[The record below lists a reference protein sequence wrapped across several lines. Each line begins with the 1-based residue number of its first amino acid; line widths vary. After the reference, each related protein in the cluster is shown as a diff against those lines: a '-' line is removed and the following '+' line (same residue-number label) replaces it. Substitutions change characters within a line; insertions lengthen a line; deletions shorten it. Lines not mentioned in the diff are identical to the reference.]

1 MQGAQRVLAEL
12 KPLVILEVSRYSA
25 RFGYTMHQLYDYMAA
40 AGYSYSYSID
50 DTPGHWKVSGP
61 LTAVVEGQILF
72 RHPDG
77 DCTNFTWEV
86 SPPASGWVSPYRL
99 ITVFHS

>member
-1 MQGAQRVLAEL
+1 MIRLYIRFRILMEERSAPVQRVLAEL

-77 DCTNFTWEV
+77 DCTLGLDQ
-86 SPPASGWVSPYRL
+86 A
-99 ITVFHS
+99 